1 MMLGFLIFFCCL
13 LNKILP
19 FGGKYTQISQE
30 RNIEMDKKVKFSE
43 RPLSVK
49 IVYIATLAILV
60 VCAVVVI
67 AVSIAS
73 RKDTPEPLPT
83 TPNDGTGENVT
94 PDGGENETPK
104 EEKPTFVSP
113 VVGTV
118 LKGHSLTEP
127 VFSETLNE
135 WRTHQGVD
143 ILTSENAP
151 VFAAESGVVS
161 AIYDDPFHGRTVE
174 VTHSMNYKT
183 VYSNLAK
190 EDAAFVSVGSKVES
204 GERIGTVGYTA
215 IFEIA
220 DEPHLHFEMK
230 SNGKAL
236 DPLAHITEESKQTS
250 LGIKNESAA

>member
-1 MMLGFLIFFCCL
+1 
-13 LNKILP
+13 
-19 FGGKYTQISQE
+19 
-30 RNIEMDKKVKFSE
+30 MDKKVKFSE

-49 IVYIATLAILV
+49 IVYITTLAILV
-60 VCAVVVI
+60 ICAVVVA

-73 RKDTPEPLPT
+73 RKDSPQPLPT
-83 TPNDGTGENVT
+83 TPNDGTSGENT
-94 PDGGENETPK
+94 PPEDENQTPV

-113 VVGTV
+113 VTGTV
-118 LKGHSLTEP
+118 IKGHSLTEP

-135 WRTHQGVD
+135 WRTHQGID

-183 VYSNLAK
+183 IYSNLAK
-190 EDAAFVSVGSKVES
+190 EDAAFVSVGSKVAS

-230 SNGKAL
+230 SNNKVL
-236 DPLAHITEESKQTS
+236 DPLAHISEESKQTS
-250 LGIKNESAA
+250 LGIKNESAS

>member
-1 MMLGFLIFFCCL
+1 
-13 LNKILP
+13 
-19 FGGKYTQISQE
+19 
-30 RNIEMDKKVKFSE
+30 MDKKVKFSDK
-43 RPLSVK
+43 PLSVK

-60 VCAVVVI
+60 ICAVVV
-67 AVSIAS
+67 AVVSIAS
-73 RKDTPEPLPT
+73 KKDEPAPLP
-83 TPNDGTGENVT
+83 VT
-94 PDGGENETPK
+94 PDSGENTPSGEENKETPK

-113 VVGTV
+113 VTGTV
-118 LKGHSLTEP
+118 LKGHSLSEP
-127 VFSETLNE
+127 VFSETLKE

-143 ILTSENAP
+143 IVTSENAP

-183 VYSNLAK
+183 IYSNLAK
-190 EDAAFVSVGSKVES
+190 EDAAFVSVGSKVAS

-230 SNGKAL
+230 SNDKQV
-236 DPLAHITEESKQTS
+236 DPLKHITEESKQTS
-250 LGIKNESAA
+250 LGIKNESAV